1 MKKTI
6 LLLLSFLVSLQLF
19 ATIRIVGTTA
29 AKSGCT
35 GSITVEAT
43 GTAGPFT
50 VVLTLPNGSQ
60 QSSPAFTGTYTFSNL
75 CSGAYSLAVNN
86 RAVCATVLT
95 AQVACSFDVTAS
107 QAHQC
112 GATNGSVLASP
123 TGGTAPYAYLW
134 RRPNGNTST
143 NNPFTIST
151 EGLYQVTVTDA
162 TGCQAATQIQ
172 FKKNTLAMLPD
183 FNSAASIT
191 PACSSGLK
199 GGSIC
204 LTVDTTKFMLQW
216 PSLNKTGLCVSNLA
230 AGNHCVKLTD
240 KVCGTVYYRCFN
252 VGQAAPPAMVLKD
265 NLNAICGNNTQKDV
279 GVEISGG
286 KAPYTYAWSTGS
298 SSSAIV
304 ASSGNVTVSVTDFCG
319 TVTSKVIAVPT
330 GFLALAIPTVE
341 KLVSCSS
348 DRLTAT
354 ATVTGGRKPY
364 QYEWYDFAGNTM
376 TKNTSAPNGPIWRE
390 ASILGHV
397 YTSGNNFKVKVTDA
411 CNQSVENAF
420 RVTPSGNSTDFS
432 ITSINILRGWCNDSP
447 PSVSIELSN
456 TTPKT
461 YKWSNGGP
469 NNLGQFTTPGL
480 YTVSITGT
488 SSGACGVVADV
499 LIEDLKPALKYVST
513 SSAAGAAQGAITL
526 SLVNI
531 PASASFSWANGRTT
545 QTITGL
551 NPGSYCVTVS
561 FVDEFGSNCSK
572 NACITVPTTPTG
584 SNLQGDLPADLSAH
598 QAGNATKISVL
609 QEEKIGF
616 VSRVFPNPFQNQ
628 VSLEIEAIIEQ
639 RYQIVLYNALGQVLK
654 RQNLEGVVGLN
665 RVELFPEGGKGLLY
679 IEITDP
685 AGNRV
690 NHKVIRM
697 E

>member
-6 LLLLSFLVSLQLF
+6 LLLFSFLVSLQLF
-19 ATIRIVGTTA
+19 ATIRIVGTTV

-50 VVLTLPNGSQ
+50 VVLTLPNGGQ
-60 QSSPAFTGTYTFSNL
+60 QSSPAFTGTHTFSNL
-75 CSGAYSLAVNN
+75 CSGTYSLAVNN
-86 RAVCATVLT
+86 RAVCATVLS
-95 AQVACSFDVTAS
+95 AQVACSFDVTVN

-112 GATNGSVLASP
+112 GATNGSLTGSSS
-123 TGGTAPYAYLW
+123 GGTGAYTYSW
-134 RRPNGNTST
+134 RRPNGSSATG
-143 NNPFTIST
+143 NPLSVST

-162 TGCQAATQIQ
+162 SGCQSTAQIQ
-172 FKKNTLAMLPD
+172 FKKNTPAMLPD

-191 PACSSGLK
+191 PACSDGLK

-204 LTVDTTKFMLQW
+204 LTVDTSKFTLQW
-216 PSLNKTGLCVSNLA
+216 PSLNKTGLCVSDLA

-252 VGQAAPPAMVLKD
+252 VGQVAPPAMVLKD
-265 NLNAICGNNTQKDV
+265 NLNAICGNNTQKDL
-279 GVEISGG
+279 GVEINGG

-319 TVTSKVIAVPT
+319 TVASKSIVVPT
-330 GFLALAIPTVE
+330 GVLALAIPTVE

-348 DRLTAT
+348 DNLTAT

-364 QYEWYDFAGNTM
+364 QYEWYDFAGNTL
-376 TKNTSAPNGPIWRE
+376 TKNTSAPNEPIWRE
-390 ASILGHV
+390 ANILGHV

-420 RVTPSGNSTDFS
+420 RAIPTGNSTDFS
-432 ITSINILRGWCNDSP
+432 ITSINILRGWCNDYP

-461 YKWSNGGP
+461 FKWSNGGP

-488 SSGACGVVADV
+488 TSGACGVVADV

-513 SSAAGAAQGAITL
+513 SSAAGATQGAITL

-531 PASASFSWANGRTT
+531 PAPASFSWSNGRTT
-545 QTITGL
+545 QNITGL
-551 NPGSYCVTVS
+551 NPGTYCVTVS

-584 SNLQGDLPADLSAH
+584 SNLQGELPADLSAH
-598 QAGNATKISVL
+598 QAGGAHNIGL
-609 QEEKIGF
+609 PQEAKTGF

-628 VSLEIEAIIEQ
+628 VTLEIEATIEQ
-639 RYQIVLYNALGQVLK
+639 HYQIVLYNALGQVLK
-654 RQNLEGVVGLN
+654 RQSLDGVVGLN
-665 RVELFPEGGKGLLY
+665 RLELFPEGGKGLLY

-685 AGNRV
+685 VGNRV